1 MDWKALKNKAL
12 DISVKAM
19 DVSSRALEKWKEL
32 AEKAKDAQESLKEKA
47 SEITD
52 KAIET
57 KDSIV
62 NKIEDTEEK
71 IQDKKEELSQ
81 KVWEIKENI
90 EEKKEEVS
98 SNSKSFFDKAKDF
111 WSKALEWTTWILAKT
126 APIIK
131 TLSEFQKIKNDKTL
145 ALLFLK
151 KEDENCNKLWIL
163 MPLFIKD
170 SWTNMITFK
179 VIDIEESQEII
190 KEFEIISVPQLVVL
204 ENGEEKKKTNNIEEI
219 KKYFKDFII

>member
-1 MDWKALKNKAL
+1 MDWKSLKNKAL
-12 DISVKAM
+12 DISVKAL
-19 DVSSRALEKWKEL
+19 DASSKAIEKWKEL
-32 AEKAKDAQESLKEKA
+32 AEKAKDTWENLSQKTSDIIEK
-47 SEITD
+47 ST
-52 KAIET
+52 ET
-57 KDSIV
+57 KDMI
-62 NKIEDTEEK
+62 IEK
-71 IQDKKEELSQ
+71 IQDTKDVITEKKEELTQ
-81 KVWEIKENI
+81 KSN
-90 EEKKEEVS
+90 EVS
-98 SNSKSFFDKAKDF
+98 SEAKSFFDKAKDL

-151 KEDENCNKLWIL
+151 KEDENCNKLWL
-163 MPLFIKD
+163 SMPLFIKD

-204 ENGEEKKKTNNIEEI
+204 ENGEEKKKTNNIEEV

>member
-1 MDWKALKNKAL
+1 MDWKSLKNKAL
-12 DISVKAM
+12 DISVKAL
-19 DVSSRALEKWKEL
+19 DVSSKAIEKWKEL
-32 AEKAKDAQESLKEKA
+32 AEKAKDTWENLSQKTSDIIEK
-47 SEITD
+47 ST
-52 KAIET
+52 ET
-57 KDSIV
+57 KDVI
-62 NKIEDTEEK
+62 IEK
-71 IQDKKEELSQ
+71 IQDTKDVITEKKEELTQ
-81 KVWEIKENI
+81 KSN
-90 EEKKEEVS
+90 EVS
-98 SNSKSFFDKAKDF
+98 SEAKSFFEKAKDL

-151 KEDENCNKLWIL
+151 KEDENCNKLWIS